1 MTVLRLS
8 GGGDETELWF
18 GPGRDSRAAYLRFAG
33 HVERWP
39 RSREMVACA

>member
-1 MTVLRLS
+1 VTVLRLS

-18 GPGRDSRAAYLRFAG
+18 GPGRDSRAAYLLFAG